1 MGKSRE
7 TEHRA
12 FLQWLRE
19 TVSKQEVDAVVVAGD
34 IFDTGTP
41 PSYARTLYN
50 QFIVELQQTCCRHLV
65 VVGGN
70 HDSVATLNESREL
83 LACLNT
89 TVIGGIADTLDEQ
102 VIVLE
107 DKDGKP
113 GAVVCAIPFIRPRDV
128 LESSAGESDT
138 DKQLALQNAIAGH
151 YRAVFDKASE
161 HSLPVIATGHLT
173 TVGGQMTESVR
184 EIYIGTL
191 SAFPASAFPPA
202 DYIAL
207 GHLHRPQKVSDQ
219 DHIRYS
225 GSPIPLSFDETSTG
239 KQVLLADFTDGK
251 LAEVISVEVP
261 QFRPLFSLKGS
272 LVAIEEQLQNIEVS
286 GDLNPWLEI
295 VVSTDDYLSDL
306 QIRVNELVE
315 DKAVEVLRV
324 RRMRENTVQG
334 LSREST
340 ETLDELDVSDVF
352 ARRLEAE
359 ALEDDKV
366 ESLSRAF
373 GEILETMSG
382 DQWGQDQ
389 WGDQWGQSQN
399 LSSDSDPIDPIDHP
413 IDPQAEKELEA

>member
-1 MGKSRE
+1 MRILHTSDWHLGQHFMGKSRE
-7 TEHRA
+7 AEHRA

-19 TVSKQEVDAVVVAGD
+19 TVAEQEVDAVIVAGD

-50 QFIVELQQTCCRHLV
+50 QFIVDLQQTCCRRLV

-70 HDSVATLNESREL
+70 HDSVATLNESREV

-89 TVIGGIADTLDEQ
+89 TVIGGPADNLDEQ
-102 VIVLE
+102 VVVLK
-107 DKDGKP
+107 DKHGKP

-128 LESSAGESDT
+128 LESRAGESDT
-138 DKQLALQNAIAGH
+138 DKQQALQNAIAGH

-161 HSLPVIATGHLT
+161 HGLPVVATGHLT

-225 GSPIPLSFDETSTG
+225 GSPIPLSFDETSTS
-239 KQVLLADFTDGK
+239 KQVLLADFVDGK
-251 LAEVISVEVP
+251 LAEVTSVEVP

-272 LVAIEEQLQNIEVS
+272 LTAIEEQLQGIET
-286 GDLNPWLEI
+286 GDGLTPWLEI
-295 VVSTDDYLSDL
+295 AVSTDDYLSDL
-306 QIRVNELVE
+306 QSRVHELVE
-315 DKAVEVLRV
+315 DKVVEVLRV
-324 RRMRENTVQG
+324 RRMRENKARG

-352 ARRLEAE
+352 SRRLAAE
-359 ALEDDKV
+359 TLEDDKV
-366 ESLSRAF
+366 LALTQAF
-373 GEILETMSG
+373 NEIL
-382 DQWGQDQ
+382 DQWGQ
-389 WGDQWGQSQN
+389 N
-399 LSSDSDPIDPIDHP
+399 LDSDS
-413 IDPQAEKELEA
+413 IDPQAKNDPQAKKEVEA